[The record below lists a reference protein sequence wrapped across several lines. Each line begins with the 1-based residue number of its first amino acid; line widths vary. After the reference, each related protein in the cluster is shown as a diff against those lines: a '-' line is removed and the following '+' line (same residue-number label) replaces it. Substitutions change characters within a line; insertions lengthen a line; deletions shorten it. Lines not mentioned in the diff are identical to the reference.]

1 MRYALLLPLATLA
14 TACTMDT
21 GFHKQQEAPP
31 GQIVDTGVPF
41 QPPIDTGSP
50 PEDSEPPPPD
60 DSAIDEPP
68 PPVADCQVSPNPV
81 TPPFEAAAWDGSA
94 SYDPS
99 GGTIVDWDW
108 QLVSY
113 PSGSAVTMPPGDAI
127 RSNFV
132 PDMAGDYVGQLVVT
146 NDAGNSSEPCTVTLE
161 SIPAENMWIE
171 MYWVAPYDDMDLHL
185 VRANGNTESNQ
196 DCYYANCVPPQTL
209 NWGSSGSDDN
219 PSLDLDDIPG
229 SGPENINIGQPEST
243 TYTVYVHD
251 YSGSNWGQQGA
262 DTTSSNDV
270 TVNIYLNGTLVW
282 SDTRGITGENKY
294 TAFAEINWA
303 AGTVTS
309 L

>member
-31 GQIVDTGVPF
+31 GQIEDTGVPF
-41 QPPIDTGSP
+41 PAPRSRLPGLPQPGH
-50 PEDSEPPPPD
+50 
-60 DSAIDEPP
+60 
-68 PPVADCQVSPNPV
+68 
-81 TPPFEAAAWDGSA
+81 AAHRGRRLDGSA